1 MTRVATAWLVY
12 RLTKSA
18 VLLGI
23 VSFSGQVPAFFLAPI
38 AGVWIDRWDRRRTLV
53 VTQVLSMLQSFALA
67 ALALAGVIQVWEVIV
82 LALVQGIIN
91 AFDMPARQS
100 FVIQMVE
107 RREDLGNA
115 IALNSSMVNMARLIG
130 PAVAGFLISV
140 AGEGYCF
147 LADGLSYIAVVA
159 SLLMMR
165 MRVAETRPERR
176 DIWPDLVEGWRYVS
190 GSPPIRLILLLLG
203 LVSLVAMP
211 YTVLMP
217 IFASAILHGGPHTLG
232 YLTSAA
238 GLGALTGA
246 ISLAMRRSVVGL
258 GSRIAVASALFGAS
272 LIVFALSRYLW
283 LSLLILP
290 LTGFAMMQ
298 QMAASNTIL
307 QTIVEDGKR
316 GRVMSFYA
324 MAFQGM
330 APFGSL
336 LAGTMASRIGAPA
349 TLVMGGS
356 LCIGGSALFAHR
368 LPALRK
374 LVRPIYERLG
384 ILPEVAMAVH
394 NTSEMQTPPQT

>member
-67 ALALAGVIQVWEVIV
+67 ALALAGFIQVWEVIV